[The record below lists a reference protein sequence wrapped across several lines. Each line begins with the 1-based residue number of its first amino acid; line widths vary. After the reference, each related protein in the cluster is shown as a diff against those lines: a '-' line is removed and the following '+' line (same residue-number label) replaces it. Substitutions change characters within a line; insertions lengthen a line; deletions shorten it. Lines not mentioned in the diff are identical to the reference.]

1 MIKGIITCSCG
12 QLFGFETEQEKI
24 HCPMCGKEFVAKDY
38 EVIEPIVEDKQETS
52 IEG

>member
-1 MIKGIITCSCG
+1 MTNGVITCTCG
-12 QLFGFETEQEKI
+12 QLFGFETEQDKV

-38 EVIEPIVEDKQETS
+38 EAIDPTPPEEPP